1 GGRYGSVMR
10 MAAMTGEPDSF
21 KVCVDIY
28 GVTTWI
34 RALKSILHYWVAS
47 NNHLFNAVGI
57 PYSKDSIR
65 LYNISPLFHA
75 KNIKNPV
82 MVLQGANDPRVLQIE
97 SDEIVQ
103 AARESGAYVE
113 YLLFEDAGHG
123 FVKKQ
128 QQIEGNEKIL
138 TFLNDYLK

>member
-1 GGRYGSVMR
+1 
-10 MAAMTGEPDSF
+10 
-21 KVCVDIY
+21 
-28 GVTTWI
+28 
-34 RALKSILHYWVAS
+34 
-47 NNHLFNAVGI
+47 
-57 PYSKDSIR
+57 
-65 LYNISPLFHA
+65 
-75 KNIKNPV
+75 

-103 AARESGAYVE
+103 AARDAGAHVE

-138 TFLNDYLK
+138 TFLNNYLKQECVL

>member
-1 GGRYGSVMR
+1 VGVN
-10 MAAMTGEPDSF
+10 
-21 KVCVDIY
+21 IY
-28 GVTTWI
+28 GVTNWI
-34 RALKSILHYWVAS
+34 RTLRSIPPYWEAS
-47 NNHLFNAVGI
+47 RNQLYKEMGD
-57 PYSKDSIR
+57 PYSRDSIR

-103 AARESGAYVE
+103 AARDAGAHVE
-113 YLLFEDAGHG
+113 YLLFKDAGHG

-138 TFLNDYLK
+138 TFLNNYLK

>member
-1 GGRYGSVMR
+1 
-10 MAAMTGEPDSF
+10 
-21 KVCVDIY
+21 
-28 GVTTWI
+28 
-34 RALKSILHYWVAS
+34 
-47 NNHLFNAVGI
+47 
-57 PYSKDSIR
+57 
-65 LYNISPLFHA
+65 LFHA

-103 AARESGAYVE
+103 AARDSGTYVE

-138 TFLNDYLK
+138 TFLNNYLKQKTQ